1 MMKSHKEAGAAF
13 RPGMIG
19 TMTLKN
25 RLIVPAMVAN
35 NNQADGMATERY
47 IQYHEEKAK
56 GGWGMLITEDY
67 AITPTAGGFRD
78 LAGLW
83 SDEQIESHTKF
94 VERIHALDTKICCQI
109 YHAGR
114 QTNSKVNGVQ
124 CMAPSPYKDPPS
136 FETPREMTKEDIKQV
151 IQAYADAAVR
161 AKKCGFDAVE
171 IHGAHGYL
179 INQFSSPFS
188 NKRSDEYGGTT
199 KNRARFGVEV
209 IRAVRRAV
217 GEDYPVL
224 FKLTVNEF
232 VAGGLQVAEGRELAR
247 IFSQEDIDA
256 ITISQGVNVT
266 EWGVIQPGAIPPAG
280 FIDHVKACR
289 DAVQKIPVIAIG
301 RILNFDLA
309 NHIIEDGTADFV
321 CMGRASLADPLA
333 PKKYLEGREEDIHVC
348 VGCVQGCLGNLR
360 RGEPIQCM
368 VNPKTNKEFMAETT
382 EGKTEQSKRI
392 TIVGAGVSGCEA
404 AITAA
409 MKGHKVT
416 VYEKSDKIGGQWLLA
431 AVPPAKQD
439 FTTLVTWQKRQME
452 KLGVEVHLN
461 TEYTV
466 QTAEME
472 HPDCIVIAAGSRE
485 KTLPL
490 PGLDAENVFQAQEV
504 LSGRKTLT
512 GGNVVVIGGGSV
524 GVETAAHVAQDFKK
538 VSILE
543 VRDGIALDGEYSNNY
558 FLFKILDEFKV
569 GVHTK
574 AFFQKYENGTVTY
587 KYKDKEYEI
596 DDVSDIIVAVGSAP
610 NQDLY
615 QDLKHTGIETI
626 LIGDAKEVKQGIHNI
641 EESYYLG
648 WSL

>member
-1 MMKSHKEAGAAF
+1 MMKSYKQAGAAF

-256 ITISQGVNVT
+256 ITISQGVNAT

-289 DAVQKIPVIAIG
+289 DVVQKIPVIAIG

-431 AVPPAKQD
+431 AVPPAQQD

-626 LIGDAKEVKQGIHNI
+626 LIGDAKKVKQGIHNI

>member
-1 MMKSHKEAGAAF
+1 MMSYKEAGAAF
-13 RPGMIG
+13 QPGTIG
-19 TMTLKN
+19 RLTLKN
-25 RLIVPAMVAN
+25 RLIVPAMVVN
-35 NNQADGMATERY
+35 SNQPDGMPTERY
-47 IQYHEEKAK
+47 IQYHEEKAR
-56 GGWGMLITEDY
+56 GGWGMIITEDY
-67 AITPTAGGFRD
+67 AIIPTAGGFRD

-83 SDEQIESHTKF
+83 SDDQIEAHTKF
-94 VERIHALDTKICCQI
+94 VDRIHALDTKICCQI

-114 QTNSKVNGVQ
+114 QTNSGVNGVQ

-136 FETPREMTKEDIKQV
+136 FETPREMTKEDIQEI

-179 INQFSSPFS
+179 INQFNSPFS
-188 NKRSDEYGGTT
+188 NKRNDEYGGSTE
-199 KNRARFGVEV
+199 NRARFGVEV
-209 IRAVRRAV
+209 IRAVRAAV

-247 IFSQEDIDA
+247 IFSREDIDA
-256 ITISQGVNVT
+256 ITISQSVNAT

-289 DAVQKIPVIAIG
+289 DVIKGIPVIAIG

-333 PKKYLEGREEDIHVC
+333 PKKYLEGHKEDIQLC
-348 VGCVQGCLGNLR
+348 IGCVQGCLGNLR

-368 VNPKTNKEFMAETT
+368 VNPKTNKEFLAEET
-382 EGKTEQSKRI
+382 EKKAEEPKRI
-392 TIVGAGVSGCEA
+392 TVVGAGVSGCET
-404 AITAA
+404 AITAGR
-409 MKGHKVT
+409 KGHKVT
-416 VYEKSDKIGGQWLLA
+416 VYEKSGKMGGQWNLA

-439 FTTLVTWQKRQME
+439 FTTLTMWQRRQLE

-466 QTAEME
+466 QMAQEE
-472 HPDCIVIAAGSRE
+472 KPDLIVIATGSRE
-485 KTLPL
+485 KMLPL
-490 PGLDAENVFQAQEV
+490 PGLDAENVFKAQDI

-512 GGNVVVIGGGSV
+512 GKNVVVIGGGSV
-524 GVETAAHVAQDFKK
+524 GVETAAHVAQDFKH

-543 VRDGIALDGEYSNNY
+543 VRDGISLDGEYSNNY

-569 GVHTK
+569 DVHTK
-574 AFFQKYENGTVTY
+574 AFFQNYDGETVTY

-596 DDVSDIIVAVGSAP
+596 DDVSDIIVAVGSSS

-615 QDLKHTGIETI
+615 EALKDTGIRTV
-626 LIGDAKEVKQGIHNI
+626 LTGDAKDVKQGIRNI

>member
-1 MMKSHKEAGAAF
+1 MMKSYKQAGAAF

-256 ITISQGVNVT
+256 ITISQGVNAT

-289 DAVQKIPVIAIG
+289 DVVQKIPVIAIG

-490 PGLDAENVFQAQEV
+490 SGLDAENVFQAQEV

-626 LIGDAKEVKQGIHNI
+626 LIGDAKKVKQGIHNI